1 MGFPMAKKINK
12 LIHRP
17 LSGAYKRISTD
28 NASDSRHG
36 VNRAVRINVVS
47 ASV

>member
-1 MGFPMAKKINK
+1 MAKKINK

-17 LSGAYKRISTD
+17 LSGAYRIKRISTD